1 MNKLEYIPGDL
12 VMTNGLPVGTAK
24 GVVYRVVS
32 SDPSKTLE
40 LNNGTV
46 LKGAVCLENLEGAKK
61 KIEDK
66 GFLPCECFAWVKDIV
81 PIRLTT
87 DIIEKNGWEFIDGNF
102 DEDRF
107 EWHIFSK
114 DGILPDLYYY
124 PADKDFSVFVCRE
137 EVFPY
142 LKFVHQLQHLLFG
155 LGLNS
160 EMEV

>member
-12 VMTNGLPVGTAK
+12 VMTNGAPVGTAK

-40 LNNGTV
+40 LNSGTV
-46 LKGAVCLENLEGAKK
+46 LKGAVCLENLEGA

-81 PIRLTT
+81 PIPLTVE
-87 DIIEKNGWEFIDGNF
+87 ILKENGWEFTEYYK
-102 DEDRF
+102 DEDGF
-107 EWHIFSK
+107 DWFIFSK

-142 LKFVHQLQHLLFG
+142 LKFVHQLQHILWALEI
-155 LGLNS
+155 NDN
-160 EMEV
+160 MKV

>member
-32 SDPSKTLE
+32 SNPSKTLE

-46 LKGAVCLENLEGAKK
+46 LKGAVCLENLEGAK
-61 KIEDK
+61 IEDK
-66 GFLPCECFAWVKDIV
+66 GFLFCECFAWVKDIV
-81 PIRLTT
+81 PIPLTVE
-87 DIIEKNGWEFIDGNF
+87 ILKENGWEFTEYYK
-102 DEDRF
+102 DEDGF
-107 EWHIFSK
+107 DWFIFSK

-142 LKFVHQLQHLLFG
+142 LKFVHQLQHILWALEI
-155 LGLNS
+155 NDN
-160 EMEV
+160 MKV